1 MATRASA
8 RQAALKAKEAITSF
22 AEGSTSNKD
31 SSGSKRKAS
40 SGKPM
45 SPNKQR
51 DIQHEEPKQEH
62 TAGPSVG
69 RFPEDNSKSEQRVHR
84 DSIPGTAAPIDQSFP
99 PAHKLG
105 SFSSPPSESKDLPDV
120 KPTPVNPIMENVPGT
135 HIPVDASIKNE
146 QGIDSGVHK
155 SEERERMVSS
165 NIMEKGI
172 IYFFFRPR
180 VNIEDPHSINDI
192 ARSFFVLRPTP
203 LGAQFNASQ
212 GPMDKDARCRLLML
226 PKKKFPTSTK
236 ERDMAFVEKAGQSVK
251 DLQEKFMASSTYK
264 TATRGE
270 RTTEEAQPYAE
281 GVYALM
287 STQKASHLAYEL
299 TIPAELGEIQDNFGL
314 HRRGSWI
321 VQSKNPQYP
330 GPPLGQLP
338 QNPDYPG
345 SVLEKF
351 GDLRWVPLKPEFIEY
366 PNAQILM
373 IGQGVDTLGKAAT
386 AEGNKAP
393 GEAEPGQEIERLAE
407 ENEHRVESLKG
418 DETVFQDLG
427 LHAQNYRSLPTT
439 WTST

>member
-8 RQAALKAKEAITSF
+8 RQAALKAKEAITSL
-22 AEGSTSNKD
+22 AEGSTSSKD
-31 SSGSKRKAS
+31 SGSSKRKAA
-40 SGKPM
+40 SGKL

-51 DIQHEEPKQEH
+51 ELQHEEPKLED

-69 RFPEDNSKSEQRVHR
+69 RFPEATPNYEQRMHR
-84 DSIPGTAAPIDQSFP
+84 DSIPGTSAPIDQSFP

-105 SFSSPPSESKDLPDV
+105 SVSNPPLESKDLPEL
-120 KPTPVNPIMENVPGT
+120 KPTPVNPVMENIPGT
-135 HIPVDASIKNE
+135 QIPVDASIKNV

-180 VNIEDPHSINDI
+180 VNIEHPHSINEI

-203 LGAQFNASQ
+203 LGAELN
-212 GPMDKDARCRLLML
+212 
-226 PKKKFPTSTK
+226 KFPTSAK

-251 DLQEKFMASSTYK
+251 DLQENFMASKSYK

-281 GVYALM
+281 GVYALI
-287 STQKASHLAYEL
+287 STQRASHLAYEL

-321 VQSKNPQYP
+321 VQSKNPQYR

-338 QNPDYPG
+338 QNPEYPQ
-345 SVLEKF
+345 SVLDKF
-351 GDLRWVPLKPEFIEY
+351 GDLRWVPMKPEFIEY

>member
-22 AEGSTSNKD
+22 AEGSTSSKD

-62 TAGPSVG
+62 TAGPSIG
-69 RFPEDNSKSEQRVHR
+69 RFPEDTSKSEQRVHR
-84 DSIPGTAAPIDQSFP
+84 DSIPGTSAPIDQSFP

-105 SFSSPPSESKDLPDV
+105 SFSSSPSESKDLPEV
-120 KPTPVNPIMENVPGT
+120 KPTPINPIMENVPGT

-155 SEERERMVSS
+155 SQERERMVSS
-165 NIMEKGI
+165 NILEKGPAQHQRYCSKLLRSPTYPAWSPI
-172 IYFFFRPR
+172 ECKPR
-180 VNIEDPHSINDI
+180 ANGQRCTMSSI
-192 ARSFFVLRPTP
+192 
-203 LGAQFNASQ
+203 
-212 GPMDKDARCRLLML
+212 DA